1 MLLWVGGDDEGWMMM
16 RVMIDGHYARDHRA
30 GCEGFKYGAVKLGF
44 GDLTNLS
51 GRDLFELIQG

>member
-1 MLLWVGGDDEGWMMM
+1 MMM
-16 RVMIDGHYARDHRA
+16 IRGMHRA
-30 GCEGFKYGAVKLGF
+30 NHLVGEMVKYGAVKLGF